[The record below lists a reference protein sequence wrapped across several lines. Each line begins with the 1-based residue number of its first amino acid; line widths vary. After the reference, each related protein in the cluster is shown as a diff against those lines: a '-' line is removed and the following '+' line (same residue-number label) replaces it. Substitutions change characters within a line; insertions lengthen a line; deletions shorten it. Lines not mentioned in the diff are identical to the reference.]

1 MKNNLIKNI
10 MKKIHILIVS
20 VFVTVLILACSKG
33 EQGDIGP
40 VGNAGSKGLTGD
52 KGEIGISNSKGM
64 LVSSWFEAK
73 PTDWLPLSNTAF
85 NNKYYLI
92 RNISALTKDVVS
104 RGGVYVYV
112 QLSNSTAVYPL
123 PYSVFTPTEIH
134 LSCVINNLGTTPG
147 FQFNIDTV
155 RLNGKVTDNYKFRV
169 VIIPTAAR
177 ISGNVDWSN
186 YESVKKYLNL
196 ND

>member
-1 MKNNLIKNI
+1 
-10 MKKIHILIVS
+10 MKKTHILIFS
-20 VFVTVLILACSKG
+20 FFLSLLILACSKG
-33 EQGDIGP
+33 EQGDVGP
-40 VGNAGSKGLTGD
+40 VGATGAKGLTGD

-64 LVSSWFEAK
+64 LISSWFEAK
-73 PTDWLPLSNTAF
+73 PTDWLPTSNTAS

-104 RGGVYVYV
+104 KGGAYMYV

-123 PYSVFTPTEIH
+123 PYSVFTPTAFH

-177 ISGNVDWSN
+177 MSADVDWSN
-186 YESVKKYLNL
+186 YEEVKKYLNL

>member
-1 MKNNLIKNI
+1 
-10 MKKIHILIVS
+10 MKKTYILIFS
-20 VFVTVLILACSKG
+20 VFLSLLILACSKG

-40 VGNAGSKGLTGD
+40 VGAAGAKGATGD

-73 PTDWLPLSNTAF
+73 PTDWLPTSNTAP

-92 RNISALTKDVVS
+92 RNISALTKDVVAK
-104 RGGVYVYV
+104 GGAYMYV

-123 PYSVFTPTEIH
+123 PYSHALFTATEVH

-155 RLNGKVTDNYKFRV
+155 RLNGKVTDNYKFRI

-177 ISGNVDWSN
+177 MSADIDWSN
-186 YESVKKYLNL
+186 YEEVKKYLNL

>member
-1 MKNNLIKNI
+1 
-10 MKKIHILIVS
+10 MKKTYILLLP
-20 VFVTVLILACSKG
+20 VFLSLLILACSKG

-40 VGNAGSKGLTGD
+40 VGATGAKGLTGE

-73 PTDWLPLSNTAF
+73 PTDWLPLTNTSF

-92 RNISALTKDVVS
+92 RNISALTKDVVA

-123 PYSVFTPTEIH
+123 PYSHSIFTATEIH

-177 ISGNVDWSN
+177 ISADVDLQN
-186 YESVKKYLNL
+186 YDSVKKYLNL

>member
-1 MKNNLIKNI
+1 
-10 MKKIHILIVS
+10 MKKTHILIFS
-20 VFVTVLILACSKG
+20 VFLSLLILACSKG

-40 VGNAGSKGLTGD
+40 VGATGAKGATGD

-73 PTDWLPLSNTAF
+73 PTDWLPLNTDF

-92 RNISALTKDVVS
+92 RNINGLTKEVVS
-104 RGGVYVYV
+104 KGGAYIYV

-123 PYSVFTPTEIH
+123 PYSVFSPKDLH
-134 LSCVINNLGTTPG
+134 LSCVLNNLGATPG

-155 RLNGKVTDNYKFRV
+155 ILNGKVTDSYKFRV

-177 ISGNVDWSN
+177 ISADVDWQN
-186 YESVKKYLNL
+186 YESVKKHLNL